1 MDGASDRRR
10 HSRYDLEEPVTIVV
24 GTRTSLPPVRVFTET
39 LDISSGGARL
49 RHPTRFIARPGELFE
64 ISSPHIGEARAARI
78 IESSARGL
86 HVAFDVA
93 DPLIRLLGPDRPR
106 RS

>member
-1 MDGASDRRR
+1 MDGASNRRR
-10 HSRYDLEEPVTIVV
+10 FPRYDLEEPVTIVV
-24 GTRTSLPPVRVFTET
+24 GTRTSLPPVKVFTET

-64 ISSPHIGEARAARI
+64 MSSPHIGEGRSARI

-86 HVAFDVA
+86 HVAFEVS
-93 DPLIRLLGPDRPR
+93 DPLIRLLGPDRSR
-106 RS
+106 R